1 MNLFAF
7 LRRRK
12 PIPEPWAKYYTKEE
26 LNIKIPDISMY
37 DQVKKS
43 SYLYPNYI
51 AYEYMGRKCSYQN
64 FIKEINAYAKV
75 FTKAGVKHG
84 DIVTIMLPNMP
95 NVLVSLYALNKIGA
109 IANMVHPLS
118 SEEEILFSLTSTKSK
133 HLIMLN
139 TFYTKIENIIDKTD
153 VKEVIFAS
161 ASDYMPFFL
170 KVGYN
175 LSQIGKYKKH
185 PKRDKYLSWKGFY
198 KKYYSTEYIK
208 FPKFGKDTP
217 AVIIHSGG
225 TSGTPKNVVIQN
237 RAFILGALQEKISMK
252 NLHAGDCCLAIMP
265 NFHGFGL
272 SVLMHTPLA
281 LGCYTILIPQF
292 DAKKFDIMFHKK
304 NPSCVLGVPTLFEA
318 LMSNNNVKNLDLS
331 NLKYIVSGGD
341 ILPKSLENKMNEYL
355 KEHNSLGKI
364 TQGYGLSEALA
375 AVCLAC
381 DDVNKSGSVGIPLA
395 GNQVKIIDPATRET
409 LKYGDVGEICVHSK
423 AFMQGYLNDESET
436 NTALQV
442 HKDGHVWLHTGDL
455 GYMDDDGFVFY
466 KGRLK
471 RMIVSSGYNVYP
483 SHVEEVIESHPAVL
497 QCTVVGVPHPYKQEV
512 PKAFIVLKE
521 GYIAMFVK
529 DDIKAYCKKK
539 LSKYMIPA
547 EFVFRKRLPKTKLG
561 KVDFKSLQKDTRGDY
576 DE

>member
-281 LGCYTILIPQF
+281 LGCYSILIPQF

-304 NPSCVLGVPTLFEA
+304 NPSCVLGVPTLYEA

-409 LKYGDVGEICVHSK
+409 LKYGKVGEICVHSK

-455 GYMDDDGFVFY
+455 GYMDEDGFVFY

>member
-1 MNLFAF
+1 MNIFSF

-12 PIPEPWAKYYTKEE
+12 PVPEPWAKYYTKEE
-26 LNIKIPDISMY
+26 LNLKIPDISLY

-43 SYLYPNYI
+43 SFLYPSYI
-51 AYEYMGRKCSYQN
+51 AYEYMGYKCNYKK
-64 FIKEINAYAKV
+64 FIEDVNEYAKV
-75 FTKAGVKHG
+75 FTKSGIKHG
-84 DIVTIMLPNMP
+84 DIVTIMLPNVP
-95 NVLVSLYALNKIGA
+95 NVLISLYALNKIGA

-118 SEEEILFSLTSTKSK
+118 SEEEILFSLESTKSK
-133 HLIMLN
+133 ELIMLN
-139 TFYTKIENIIDKTD
+139 TFYEKIENIINKTN
-153 VKEVIFAS
+153 VEKVIFVS

-170 KVGYN
+170 KVAYN
-175 LSQIGKYKKH
+175 VSQIGKHKKH
-185 PKRDKYLSWKGFY
+185 PKRDMYFTWKSFY
-198 KKYYSTEYIK
+198 KKYHTSEHMK

-237 RAFILGALQEKISMK
+237 RAFILAALQENICMK
-252 NLHAGDCCLAIMP
+252 TLNPGDCCLAIMP

-292 DAKKFDIMFHKK
+292 DAKKFDILFQKK
-304 NPSCVLGVPTLFEA
+304 KPTCVLGVPTLYEA
-318 LMSNNNVKNLDLS
+318 LMNCNNVKNLDLS
-331 NLKYIVSGGD
+331 NLRYVVSGGD
-341 ILPKSLENKMNEYL
+341 ILPKSLENRMNEYL
-355 KEHNSLGKI
+355 KKHNSPGKI

-381 DDVNKSGSVGIPLA
+381 DDVNKSGSVGIPLP

-436 NTALQV
+436 NTALQI
-442 HKDGHVWLHTGDL
+442 HKDGHIWLHTGDL
-455 GYMDDDGFVFY
+455 GYMDSDGFIFY

-521 GYIAMFVK
+521 GYFSLLVK
-529 DDIKAYCKKK
+529 DEIKAYCKKK
-539 LSKYMIPA
+539 LSKYMIPS

-561 KVDFKSLQKDTRGDY
+561 KVDFTSLQKDTRGDY

>member
-1 MNLFAF
+1 MNLFSF
-7 LRRRK
+7 LRKKK

-43 SYLYPNYI
+43 AYLYPDNI
-51 AYEYMGRKCSYQN
+51 AYEYMGK
-64 FIKEINAYAKV
+64 KELYKDFLNDINTWAKV
-75 FTKAGVKHG
+75 LTKAGVKNG
-84 DIVTIMLPNMP
+84 DIVTIMLPNIP
-95 NVLVSLYALNKIGA
+95 NVLVVLYALNKIGA

-118 SEEEILFSLTSTKSK
+118 SEEEILFSVESTKSK
-133 HLIMLN
+133 YLVMLN
-139 TFYTKIENIIDKTD
+139 TFYEKIENVYEKFG
-153 VKEVIFAS
+153 VEGVIFAS

-185 PKRDKYLSWKGFY
+185 PKKKIFSSYKEFK
-198 KKYYSTEYIK
+198 KKYYTDEYIK
-208 FPKFGKDTP
+208 FPKFGRDTP

-225 TSGTPKNVVIQN
+225 TSGKPKNVVIQN
-237 RAFILGALQEKISMK
+237 RAFILGAMQENILMK
-252 NLHAGDCCLAIMP
+252 NLYPGDCCLAIMP

-281 LGCYTILIPQF
+281 LGCYSILIPQF
-292 DAKKFDIMFHKK
+292 DSKKFDIIFHKK
-304 NPSCVLGVPTLFEA
+304 KPSCVLGVPTLYEA

-341 ILPKSLENKMNEYL
+341 ILTKSLEDRMNAYL
-355 KEHNSLGKI
+355 KEHGSPGKI

-375 AVCLAC
+375 AVTLAC

-395 GNQVKIIDPATRET
+395 GNHIKIIDPATRKTMPYGET
-409 LKYGDVGEICVHSK
+409 GEIVVHSK

-436 NTALQV
+436 NTALQI
-442 HKDGHVWLHTGDL
+442 HKDGHIWLHTGDL
-455 GYMDDDGFVFY
+455 GYMDSDGFIFY
-466 KGRLK
+466 QGRLK
-471 RMIVSSGYNVYP
+471 RMIITSGYNVYP
-483 SHVEEVIESHPAVL
+483 SHIEEVIESHPAVL

-512 PKAFIVLKE
+512 PKAFIVLKD
-521 GYIAMFVK
+521 GYVPLFVK
-529 DDIKAYCKKK
+529 EEIKEHCKKK
-539 LSKYMIPA
+539 LAKYMVPK
-547 EFVFRKRLPKTKLG
+547 EFVFRKKLPRTKLG
-561 KVDFKSLQKDTRGDY
+561 KVDFKSLQEDTKGD

>member
-51 AYEYMGRKCSYQN
+51 AYEYMGRKCNYQN

-185 PKRDKYLSWKGFY
+185 PKRDKYLSWKDFY

-281 LGCYTILIPQF
+281 LGCYSILIPQF

-304 NPSCVLGVPTLFEA
+304 NPSCVLGVPTLYEA

>member
-51 AYEYMGRKCSYQN
+51 AYEYMGRKCNYQN

-170 KVGYN
+170 KIGYN

-185 PKRDKYLSWKGFY
+185 PKKEKYLSWSEFY
-198 KKYYSTEYIK
+198 KKYYSDEYIK

-281 LGCYTILIPQF
+281 LGCYSILIPQF

-304 NPSCVLGVPTLFEA
+304 NPSCVLGVPTLYEA

-409 LKYGDVGEICVHSK
+409 LKYGDIGEICVHSK

>member
-51 AYEYMGRKCSYQN
+51 AYEYMGRKCNYQN

-281 LGCYTILIPQF
+281 LGCYSILIPQF

-304 NPSCVLGVPTLFEA
+304 NPSCVLGVPTLYEA

-455 GYMDDDGFVFY
+455 GYIDEDGFVFY

>member
-281 LGCYTILIPQF
+281 LGCYSILIPQF

-304 NPSCVLGVPTLFEA
+304 NPSCVLGVPTLYEA

>member
-51 AYEYMGRKCSYQN
+51 AYEYMGRKCNYQN

-281 LGCYTILIPQF
+281 LGCYSILIPQF

-304 NPSCVLGVPTLFEA
+304 NPSCVLGVPTLYEA

-409 LKYGDVGEICVHSK
+409 LKYGDIGEICVHSK

>member
-51 AYEYMGRKCSYQN
+51 AYEYMGRKCNYQN

-281 LGCYTILIPQF
+281 LGCYSILIPQF

-304 NPSCVLGVPTLFEA
+304 NPSCVLGVPTLYEA

-409 LKYGDVGEICVHSK
+409 LNYGDVGEICVHSK